1 MGYLTTHVLDTAN
14 GAPGAGIGITLYR
27 VGASR
32 EKVAQSVTNGDGR
45 TNAPLLDEA
54 AFRTGCYEIVFHV
67 GPYFAALG
75 LADTQSAFLDD
86 VVIRVNLA
94 DDAHYHVPLLTT
106 PWSYSTYRG
115 S

>member
-45 TNAPLLDEA
+45 TNAPLLD
-54 AFRTGCYEIVFHV
+54 RRR
-67 GPYFAALG
+67 L
-75 LADTQSAFLDD
+75 S
-86 VVIRVNLA
+86 
-94 DDAHYHVPLLTT
+94 
-106 PWSYSTYRG
+106 
-115 S
+115 